1 MPLGDAVILEG
12 MWLVARSHP
21 LFREEWESLRD
32 HRAREV
38 TGSNGQQRAQAALR
52 RYGSRKHHPVWTCG
66 GQTGAATAL
75 RSDEA
80 KERGGLPR
88 ALRPL
93 LWFGLDTHPDPGR
106 NLQ

>member
-52 RYGSRKHHPVWTCG
+52 RYGSRKHHPVWGCWWSDRSAV
-66 GQTGAATAL
+66 AA
-75 RSDEA
+75 
-80 KERGGLPR
+80 PV
-88 ALRPL
+88 
-93 LWFGLDTHPDPGR
+93 
-106 NLQ
+106 